1 MVSTPDSSSA
11 RMRACAPDIGTPTVA
26 ARCDPW
32 LWDAAPEDWGPGAA
46 ALACSV
52 MVWTSLARS
61 GPPPGT
67 RLLGQ
72 QKIPRPER
80 ATEGCALAWSP
91 EAVSRRAGRVRARVD
106 G

>member
-1 MVSTPDSSSA
+1 MVSTLDSSRA
-11 RMRACAPDIGTPTVA
+11 RMSAGAPDMGTPAGT

-32 LWDAAPEDWGPGAA
+32 LWDAAPEDWAPGAV

-91 EAVSRRAGRVRARVD
+91 EAVSRRAGRARARV
-106 G
+106 GG